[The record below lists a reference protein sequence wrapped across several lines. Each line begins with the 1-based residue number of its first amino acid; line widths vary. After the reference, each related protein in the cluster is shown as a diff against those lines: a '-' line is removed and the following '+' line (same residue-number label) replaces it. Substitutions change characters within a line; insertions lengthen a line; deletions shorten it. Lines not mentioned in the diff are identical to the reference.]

1 MNDGSD
7 TTGGRVLETLRGVFL
22 RNVHL
27 KAVALLL
34 TLALYL
40 WVGEDRETRIE
51 ATAPLQISVPENQV
65 LLQPKI
71 DQVKVELRGRW
82 AALEQFETDELKPV
96 VVDVTRRDDGELVPI
111 TPESVR
117 LPPGLEVVSIE
128 PSFIRV
134 DLATRIE
141 KTVDIEPRIVG
152 RTRKAYTVGDVAVRP
167 ARIDASGPEDVMEDL
182 TSIPT
187 EPVDVTGRI
196 RSFQKQVK
204 LRPTSP
210 LVEYDP
216 DVSVTVEVPIEAE
229 KIRRTFRDLGI
240 SAVNTTME
248 VDLRP
253 SETVDLTVRGPR
265 SIVENLDRAT
275 LQAVVDL
282 EDAAAD
288 EAGTFERKIQI
299 RNLPGELEIVR
310 LQPRHFVV
318 QTRPRAGAD
327 AGRPSN

>member
-1 MNDGSD
+1 MSD
-7 TTGGRVLETLRGVFL
+7 DPETVGGRFLATLRGIFV
-22 RNVHL
+22 RNIHL
-27 KAVALLL
+27 KGVALLL

-117 LPPGLEVVSIE
+117 LPPGLEVVSLE

-134 DLATRIE
+134 DLAERVE
-141 KTVDIEPRIVG
+141 KTVGIEPRIVG
-152 RTRKAYTVGDVAVRP
+152 RTRKAYTVGDVVVRP
-167 ARIDASGPEDVMEDL
+167 AELDASGPKNVMADL
-182 TSIPT
+182 QSIPT

-196 RSFQKQVK
+196 RSFQKRVK

-216 DVSVTVEVPIEAE
+216 DVSVTVEVPIQAE
-229 KIRRTFRDLGI
+229 KVRRTLRGLDV

-253 SETVDLTVRGPR
+253 SETVDLTIRGPR
-265 SIVENLDRAT
+265 SMVEKLQRDT

-282 EDAAAD
+282 EKVG
-288 EAGTFERKIQI
+288 EKEGGTFERELHI
-299 RNLPGELEIVR
+299 RNLPDEIEILR

-318 QTRPRAGAD
+318 ETKPRAESD
-327 AGRPSN
+327 DERPSN